1 MRDLRNKIT
10 NASIYLSLFILGG
23 LAGFAFFDSILMP
36 AIIGSG
42 KAFPIPNVV
51 GLTAEDGKHLAEENG
66 FRFKIVR
73 DEFSTTILPNRIM
86 SQIPKAGSFAKKGRT
101 IRVVISK
108 GIMQTIVPN
117 VVGLQLRQAQM
128 DIEAAKLLVDSIEQQ
143 YNDTIEAG
151 RILAI
156 SPEVGETVAIGTR
169 VVLIVSGGR
178 ESAMIAVPNLVG
190 MNYSDACKILS
201 SLGLR
206 CMVVMRKIPTIS
218 SGEVFKQE
226 PAPGTMLYRG
236 NGVSIMVN
244 EPEKE

>member
-1 MRDLRNKIT
+1 MRDLKSRIMNL
-10 NASIYLSLFILGG
+10 SLYLALFILGG
-23 LAGFAFFDSILMP
+23 FAGFTFFDLIFMP

-51 GLTAEDGKHLAEENG
+51 GLTVEDGRHFAEQNG

-73 DEFSTTILPNRIM
+73 DEFSTTIPPNHIM
-86 SQIPKAGSFAKKGRT
+86 SQIPKAGSFAKKGRI
-101 IRVVISK
+101 IRVVVSK
-108 GIMQTIVPN
+108 GMMQSIVPN

-128 DIEAAKLLVDSIEQQ
+128 DIEAAKLIVDSIEQQ

-151 RILAI
+151 RVLAI
-156 SPEVGETVAIGTR
+156 SPEAGETVAIGTR
-169 VVLIVSGGR
+169 VILVVSSGR
-178 ESAMIAVPNLVG
+178 ENAMIAVPNLVG
-190 MNYSDACKILS
+190 MNYSDACKVLA

-206 CMVVMRKIPTIS
+206 CIVVMRKIPTIS

-236 NGVSIMVN
+236 KGVSIMVN